1 MKWEDR
7 RRSSNVEDRRGG
19 SARRPRGKLAIGGVS
34 GIVVILGVVAFGAA
48 TGTDVS
54 GVLGALVGG
63 GGGSSAPANTAPVDE
78 ESAEFISVVLADT
91 EDAWGQI
98 FQARGQ
104 RYEPPTLVLFRDE
117 VQSACGMQSA
127 AVGPFYC
134 PGDRQAYIDLSFFDE
149 LGNNYGAP
157 GDFAQAYV
165 LAHEVGHHIQT
176 LTGVSNRVRAM
187 KRGRPEAERN
197 QLSVLQELQ
206 ADCYAGIWAHHAQRG
221 DLLEA
226 GDLEEG
232 LRAAAAIGDDTLQ
245 RRAGRRVAPES
256 FTHGSAEQRV
266 RWFRVGLDSGDMNRC
281 DTFAGR

>member
-19 SARRPRGKLAIGGVS
+19 GGRRPRGKLAIGGVS

-54 GVLGALVGG
+54 GVLGALMGG
-63 GGGSSAPANTAPVDE
+63 GGGSSAPANSAPVDG

-98 FQARGQ
+98 FQAQGQ
-104 RYEPPTLVLFRDE
+104 RYEPPRLVLFRDE